1 MDAYVLNSDF
11 ATLQRLLSD
20 GFNNLNNA
28 VTTVNEGLC
37 NGFYQEARL
46 VDGVNQNIMN
56 GNFALQTAVNGV
68 SSAVENCCCK
78 LQSDIAN
85 VNYNNAMGFNS
96 IQNSICT
103 STRDIVDAQNNG
115 TRAILDAIT
124 ANRIE
129 DKNAQ
134 IQAQQNEINALRL
147 SASQAQQNSYLLNE
161 LKPCPIPAYITCNPY
176 QSYSLSALY
185 GNNNCG
191 CGCGN
196 Y

>member
-1 MDAYVLNSDF
+1 MNYVLSSDF

-68 SSAVENCCCK
+68 STQLQNCCCE
-78 LQSDIAN
+78 LGRGQDQI
-85 VNYNNAMGFNS
+85 NYNLAMNSNA
-96 IQNSICT
+96 IQNSICN
-103 STRDIVDAQNNG
+103 STRDI
-115 TRAILDAIT
+115 IDAIT

-134 IQAQQNEINALRL
+134 IQAQQNQITALQL
-147 SASQAQQNSYLLNE
+147 AASQAQQNQYLLNE

-185 GNNNCG
+185 GNNGCG